1 MPALTPEVTHAFW
14 EGMCAHYNTRV
25 IDKERAPEMHASGH
39 VLAALGIMSYQTVM
53 TRYTTV
59 WGRRIYPCFVVG
71 EGDEDALWGQVVI
84 CTHEHQHVEQYR
96 RDGFFR
102 YTASYLLD
110 SRARALYEAEAY
122 GCNLELA
129 WLKQRSMPATD
140 MMAKKLLAYGC
151 DDEDVA
157 AARDHFDKLVLKIKD
172 GSYRSAAVERA
183 LEFLPPDLLVR

>member
-1 MPALTPEVTHAFW
+1 MY
-14 EGMCAHYNTRV
+14 AHYNTRV

-39 VLAALGIMSYQTVM
+39 VLAALGIMSYQTFM
-53 TRYTTV
+53 TRYPTG